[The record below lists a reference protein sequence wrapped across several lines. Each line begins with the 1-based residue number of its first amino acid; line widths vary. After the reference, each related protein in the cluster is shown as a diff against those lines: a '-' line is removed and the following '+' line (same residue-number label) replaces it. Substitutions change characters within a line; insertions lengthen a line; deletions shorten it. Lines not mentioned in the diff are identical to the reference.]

1 MKSNNP
7 ILIKSKWKGNQ
18 YMSTI
23 FSDVDCGVVVT
34 HFDVIKHFLNAPWY
48 NIKPIWCSLHL
59 MYPPFMYNKSLNYVD
74 TKTQYCKVMTTF
86 DYYLYH
92 IHEKYIQKMHSHG
105 YYIKQLAISYPKII
119 TSLNGW
125 MFMEY
130 NLRKE
135 PC

>member
-48 NIKPIWCSLHL
+48 NIKPI
-59 MYPPFMYNKSLNYVD
+59 
-74 TKTQYCKVMTTF
+74 
-86 DYYLYH
+86 
-92 IHEKYIQKMHSHG
+92 
-105 YYIKQLAISYPKII
+105 
-119 TSLNGW
+119 
-125 MFMEY
+125 
-130 NLRKE
+130 
-135 PC
+135 